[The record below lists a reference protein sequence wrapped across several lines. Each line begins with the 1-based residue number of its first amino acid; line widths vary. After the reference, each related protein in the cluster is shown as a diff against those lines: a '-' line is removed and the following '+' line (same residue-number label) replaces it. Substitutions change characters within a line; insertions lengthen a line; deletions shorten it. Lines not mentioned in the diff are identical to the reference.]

1 MKQESGSRIK
11 SILSSFYTLTCGIKK
26 REWPSVIGLAL
37 FFFLTIAVFWV
48 LKPLKKGL
56 LVSHYQDNPLE
67 FFNMTLFGAEVEQLG
82 KVLNMFFAFVLV
94 LVFIWLYKKLS
105 RQWLITVIASF
116 FALMFLFFAFLVETM
131 PDKTPVIWSFYIFGD
146 MYNTMLV
153 TLFWAFTNDVF
164 TAQRARS
171 AYGFIGLGGIL
182 GGIFGATMVTTL
194 VQNLGRSTL
203 LVSSI
208 VPMLLIIA
216 ISIFV
221 DRREK
226 GNTVE
231 NSPRQPVQK
240 NNSVWEGARLVF
252 ASKYLLSIAAII
264 GIYELVSNIVDFQL
278 SAAIALS
285 VTSGL
290 ETDAYF
296 GMVGMITNISSI
308 VVQMFVTVFV
318 MKRFGVGTALIFL
331 PIAIL
336 VGSLGFLII
345 PGLLFA
351 TLMSVSDNSLNYS
364 IQQSAKE
371 ALYTPTSRDV
381 KYKAK
386 AFIDMFVQRGAK
398 AISVL
403 LNIGLAVTF
412 GIHNVH
418 WLSLLVLL
426 FIVFWVLLVRF
437 TGKKFKELETTENTK
452 NNPNLTPENC

>member
-1 MKQESGSRIK
+1 MTHNSGIK
-11 SILSSFYTLTCGIKK
+11 SILSSFYNLTCGIKK
-26 REWPSVIGLAL
+26 KEWPSVAGLAL

-48 LKPLKKGL
+48 LKPLKRGL

-67 FFNMTLFGAEVEQLG
+67 LLNMTLYGAEVEQLG
-82 KVLNMFFAFVLV
+82 KVLNMFFAFLLV
-94 LVFIWLYKKLS
+94 LVFVWLYRKLS
-105 RQWLITVIASF
+105 RLWLIITIASF
-116 FALMFLFFAFLVETM
+116 FASMFVVFAFIVETI
-131 PDKTPVIWSFYIFGD
+131 PDAPFAIWSFYIFGD

-164 TAQRARS
+164 TASRAKS
-171 AYGFIGLGGIL
+171 AYGIIGLGGIF

-194 VQNLGRSTL
+194 VQNVGRSTL
-203 LVSSI
+203 LVSSV

-221 DRREK
+221 DRRERNGIEEK
-226 GNTVE
+226 SSGNTAK
-231 NSPRQPVQK
+231 SQ
-240 NNSVWEGARLVF
+240 SVWEGARLVF

-278 SAAIALS
+278 SAAIALG
-285 VTSGL
+285 VAGGL

-308 VVQMFVTVFV
+308 IVQMFITVLI
-318 MKRFGVGTALIFL
+318 MKRFGVGTALLFL
-331 PIAIL
+331 PVAIL
-336 VGSLGFLII
+336 VGSLGFFII

-351 TLMSVSDNSLNYS
+351 TIMSVSDNSLNYS

-398 AISVL
+398 AVSVF

-426 FIVFWVLLVRF
+426 LVVAWVLLVRY
-437 TGKKFKELETTENTK
+437 TGKKFTDLETKENLK
-452 NNPNLTPENC
+452 NNDKSIVEAC

>member
-1 MKQESGSRIK
+1 MTRNFGFK
-11 SILSSFYTLTCGIKK
+11 SILSSFYDLTCGIKK
-26 REWPSVIGLAL
+26 KEWPSVVGLAL

-67 FFNMTLFGAEVEQLG
+67 LLNMTLFGAEVEQLG
-82 KVLNMFFAFVLV
+82 KVLNMFFAFILV
-94 LVFIWLYKKLS
+94 IVFVWLYRQLS
-105 RQWLITVIASF
+105 RQWLITTIASF
-116 FALMFLFFAFLVETM
+116 FALMFVVFAFVIENVSDA
-131 PDKTPVIWSFYIFGD
+131 PFAIWSFYIFGD

-164 TAQRARS
+164 TAKRAKS
-171 AYGFIGLGGIL
+171 AYGIIGLGGIL
-182 GGIFGATMVTTL
+182 GGIFGATIVTTL
-194 VQNLGRSTL
+194 VQNVGRSTL
-203 LVSSI
+203 LISSVI
-208 VPMLLIIA
+208 PMLLIIG
-216 ISIFV
+216 ISLYV
-221 DRREK
+221 NRRE
-226 GNTVE
+226 GNRSE
-231 NSPRQPVQK
+231 ESSPDKPAQ
-240 NNSVWEGARLVF
+240 NNSIWEGARLVF

-278 SAAIALS
+278 SAAIAMS
-285 VTSGL
+285 VAGGL

-308 VVQMFVTVFV
+308 LVQMFITVLV
-318 MKRFGVGTALIFL
+318 MKRFGVGTALLFL

-336 VGSLGFLII
+336 FGSLGFLII

-351 TLMSVSDNSLNYS
+351 SIMSVSDNSLNYS

-398 AISVL
+398 AVSVF

-418 WLSLLVLL
+418 WLSLLVLVL
-426 FIVFWVLLVRF
+426 IIVWVWLVRF
-437 TGKKFKELETTENTK
+437 TGKKFNALETTENEK
-452 NNPNLTPENC
+452 NNSNETC